1 MHRVDHT
8 INVDV
13 KYDNTYLI
21 KYPNAASRLN
31 GEILAM
37 QEKFLC
43 EFGIWVNCS
52 TPGIFESIADTVC
65 SNTNCNHNNIKIN
78 DAVNGAICHGNVNLI
93 HDTMLNSNNSNQK
106 VTLGANSDIVAA
118 FIGHGLC
125 IDKTT
130 GDDACGGVKFGSDD
144 WCLIQKNNSVQNE
157 LSTFVHELG
166 HVLGAPDHY
175 GSDTLNTP
183 GTSTLN
189 TTPSHPD
196 YLEGNKYN
204 EYCIYGEDNTA
215 DATLTICEGCTYK
228 IRNYISKLIA
238 GTEQI
243 G

>member
-1 MHRVDHT
+1 MDA
-8 INVDV
+8 IKELMDP
-13 KYDNTYLI
+13 KNTDSQI
-21 KYPNAASRLN
+21 PPARKAQNS
-31 GEILAM
+31 LAGRRNLFSA
-37 QEKFLC
+37 Q
-43 EFGIWVNCS
+43 FGNRS
-52 TPGIFESIADTVC
+52 VC
-65 SNTNCNHNNIKIN
+65 
-78 DAVNGAICHGNVNLI
+78 GY
-93 HDTMLNSNNSNQK
+93 
-106 VTLGANSDIVAA
+106 
-118 FIGHGLC
+118 GLC

-130 GDDACGGVKFGSDD
+130 GDDACGGIKFGSDS
-144 WCLIQKNNSVQNE
+144 WCLIQRKNSVQYE

-189 TTPSHPD
+189 TNPDHPD

-204 EYCIYGEDNTA
+204 EYCIYGENNIPGQNA
-215 DATLTICEGCTYK
+215 KSTLTICEGCTYK